1 MRSVKFWGKKMKMRN
16 IKIIV
21 VSFMIIGWSSVTAEE
36 GPLAIFQWMQ
46 QLEGDWVLS
55 PAANQEGNATK
66 HDVVAPLVGS
76 DQVAMSFRVIGA
88 GSTVQESLLPG
99 TSREM
104 VTMYHCKDTGCS
116 QVKATHYCIK
126 QNQPQM
132 VAAQEIMNGGVIF
145 QCDMATSLCRSSD
158 DHVHTIA
165 HEVSADGTHLKTTYS
180 SFKNSEHTKN
190 SVYHF
195 DKKM

>member
-1 MRSVKFWGKKMKMRN
+1 MKIRN
-16 IKIIV
+16 IIIV
-21 VSFMIIGWSSVTAEE
+21 ISMIIGWSSAAADD
-36 GPLAIFQWMQ
+36 GPLAVYKWMQ

-55 PAANQEGNATK
+55 PAANQEGKATK
-66 HDVVAPLVGS
+66 HNVVAPMVGG
-76 DQVAMSFRVIGA
+76 DETAMNFRVIGA

-104 VTMYHCKDTGCS
+104 VTMYHCQDTGCS
-116 QVKATHYCIK
+116 QLQATHYCVK

-132 VAAQEIMNGGVIF
+132 VAARKIDDSGVIF
-145 QCDMATSLCRSSD
+145 NCDMSTSLCQSWD
-158 DHVHTIA
+158 DHVHTIS
-165 HEVSADGTHLKTTYS
+165 HELSEDGRHLKTTYS
-180 SFKNSEHTKN
+180 SFMNGEHTKD

>member
-1 MRSVKFWGKKMKMRN
+1 
-16 IKIIV
+16 
-21 VSFMIIGWSSVTAEE
+21 MIIIWSSVVAED
-36 GPLAIFQWMQ
+36 GALAVYKWMQ

-55 PAANQEGNATK
+55 PAAIQEGGATK
-66 HDVVAPLVGS
+66 HNVVAPMVGS
-76 DQVAMSFRVIGA
+76 DQVGMSFRVIGA

-104 VTMYHCKDTGCS
+104 VTMYHCQDTGCS
-116 QVKATHYCIK
+116 QLQATHYCVK

-132 VAAQEIMNGGVIF
+132 VAAKKTNDNGVIF
-145 QCDMATSLCRSSD
+145 NCDMSTSLCQSWD
-158 DHVHTIA
+158 DHVHMIS
-165 HEVSADGTHLKTTYS
+165 HELSQDGRHLKTTYS
-180 SFKNSEHTKN
+180 SFMNGEHTKD

>member
-1 MRSVKFWGKKMKMRN
+1 LNKRIIN
-16 IKIIV
+16 IIIA
-21 VSFMIIGWSSVTAEE
+21 SSMIIAWSSAVAEDSSI
-36 GPLAIFQWMQ
+36 AVFKWMRE
-46 QLEGDWVLS
+46 LEGDWALS
-55 PAANQEGNATK
+55 PVATQEGKATS
-66 HDVVAPLVGS
+66 HSVVAPMVGG

-99 TSREM
+99 TPREM
-104 VTMYHCKDTGCS
+104 VTMYHCQDTECS
-116 QVKATHYCIK
+116 QIKATHYCVK

-132 VAAQEIMNGGVIF
+132 TAANTANDNSVVF
-145 QCDMATSLCRSSD
+145 NCDMSTALCQSWD
-158 DHVHTIA
+158 DHVHSIT

-180 SFKNSEHTKN
+180 SFMNGEHTKN